1 MYKQNG
7 MNLFLVFWQRVS
19 TTATTATSTTT
30 GRSKQAREIAR
41 SHTRCERI
49 GGGARRELLTR
60 AISLGDAWES
70 AATYGLG
77 P

>member
-1 MYKQNG
+1 

-30 GRSKQAREIAR
+30 GKSKRAREIAR

-49 GGGARRELLTR
+49 GGGARRELSGLTR

>member
-1 MYKQNG
+1 

-30 GRSKQAREIAR
+30 GISKRASKIAW
-41 SHTRCERI
+41 SHTRCKWI
-49 GGGARRELLTR
+49 GGEARRELLTR
-60 AISLGDAWES
+60 AIMLKDAWES
-70 AATYGLG
+70 AVTYGLG